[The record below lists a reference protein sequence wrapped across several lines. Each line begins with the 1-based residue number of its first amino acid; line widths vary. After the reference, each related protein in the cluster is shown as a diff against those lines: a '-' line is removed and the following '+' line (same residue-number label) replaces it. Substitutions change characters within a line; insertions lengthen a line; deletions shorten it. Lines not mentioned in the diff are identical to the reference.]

1 MLIPVAHGKGGM
13 GKMVAISYEPIG
25 IIHSPF
31 AGIES
36 VPIQPTAAIGIRGT
50 AEVFAEFAAG
60 LKDLEGFSHIILLY
74 HFHRITQSR
83 LLVTPFLDQKARGV
97 FATRAPTRPNPIG
110 LSVVRLLNVE
120 ANVLQVENV
129 DIVDGSPLLD
139 VKPYVP
145 EFDHYE
151 AERTGWLAA
160 ARGQVREKR
169 SDDRFG

>member
-1 MLIPVAHGKGGM
+1 MEITFTQ
-13 GKMVAISYEPIG
+13 IG
-25 IIHSPF
+25 TIRSPF
-31 AGIES
+31 IEPKGTPIQSAGASGIEGT
-36 VPIQPTAAIGIRGT
+36 IEIFQPFI
-50 AEVFAEFAAG
+50 EG
-60 LKDLEGFSHIILLY
+60 LTDLEGFSHIILLY